1 MRKLSTQPNK
11 TSTKERIV
19 HFTNKLMDLHKQRN
33 EIDKDINYYETLLFN
48 LEQSNKDNR
57 LVIPQTGS
65 GVRVKRVAE
74 TILNNNQNNY

>member
-33 EIDKDINYYETLLFN
+33 EIDKDIKYYETLLFN
-48 LEQSNKDNR
+48 LEQSNKDR

-65 GVRVKRVAE
+65 GVKVKRVAE
-74 TILNNNQNNY
+74 IILNNNKNNY